1 MLLGFV
7 VEDEWDLNLIVLCH
21 YHEVV
26 LNDVVFPDLN
36 DLLEERLRVLTLASL
51 NEKLAQVEIG
61 GAQVD

>member
-1 MLLGFV
+1 MLLSFV
-7 VEDEWDLNLIVLCH
+7 VEDERDLNLIVLCH